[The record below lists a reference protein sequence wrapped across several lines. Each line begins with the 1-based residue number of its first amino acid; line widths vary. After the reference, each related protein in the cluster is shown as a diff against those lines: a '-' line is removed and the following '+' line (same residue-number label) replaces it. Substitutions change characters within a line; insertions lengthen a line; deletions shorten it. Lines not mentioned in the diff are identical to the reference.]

1 MKFYQIGNIEKFS
14 KEVFLDQH
22 LFFAKKNDP
31 RSFLSIQFFMYC
43 KVIRVIRKKFSI
55 FFFQN
60 LLTFFERKKVLDI
73 VTYLQK
79 KNVGYEKQVLQQ
91 LFQLMHEQLCMVV
104 DTR

>member
-1 MKFYQIGNIEKFS
+1 
-14 KEVFLDQH
+14 
-22 LFFAKKNDP
+22 
-31 RSFLSIQFFMYC
+31 MYC